1 MTAQSLPYQADVGTL
16 AKACGAAL
24 LAGALILGFVVLPAE
39 YNIDPT
45 GAGKALGLTA
55 LSDEVDDTP
64 EAQPATA
71 VSATAVKV
79 SEQTRDTIIRATPYR
94 SDEKTLTLA
103 PHSGVEVKAQMKAG
117 DQFVFSWKSTA
128 PVKMDMH
135 GEASLTASDFST
147 YWKQKGLSEA
157 QGSFTAPF
165 DGIHGWYWRNQGD
178 AAVTI
183 TLKTSGFYEKLI
195 EPPVE

>member
-1 MTAQSLPYQADVGTL
+1 MTAQSLPYQADGGTL

-55 LSDEVDDTP
+55 LSGEVDDTP
-64 EAQPATA
+64 DGQPATA
-71 VSATAVKV
+71 VSATAVKL

-117 DQFVFSWKSTA
+117 DQFVFSWKSTG

-147 YWKQKGLSEA
+147 YWKQKALSEA

-165 DGIHGWYWRNQGD
+165 SGIHGWYWRNKGD

>member
-1 MTAQSLPYQADVGTL
+1 MTAQSVPYQADGGTL
-16 AKACGAAL
+16 TKACGAAL
-24 LAGALILGFVVLPAE
+24 LAGALILAFVVLPAE

-55 LSDEVDDTP
+55 LSGEVDDTLD
-64 EAQPATA
+64 AQPATA
-71 VSATAVKV
+71 VSVTAVKV

-103 PHSGVEVKAQMKAG
+103 PHSGVEVKAQMKTG
-117 DQFVFSWKSTA
+117 DQFVFSWKSTG

-147 YWKQKGLSEA
+147 YWKQKALSEA

-165 DGIHGWYWRNQGD
+165 SGIHSWYWRNKGD

>member
-1 MTAQSLPYQADVGTL
+1 MTAQSLPYQADGGTL

-55 LSDEVDDTP
+55 LSGEVDDTP
-64 EAQPATA
+64 DGQPATA
-71 VSATAVKV
+71 VSATAVKL

-117 DQFVFSWKSTA
+117 DQFVFSWKSTG

-165 DGIHGWYWRNQGD
+165 AGIHGWYWRNQGD
-178 AAVTI
+178 ADVTVM
-183 TLKTSGFYEKLI
+183 LKTSGFYEKLI